1 MALRKIIKIDEELC
15 NGCGLCVPGCAEGA
29 LQIVDGKAKLVK
41 EQYCDGLGACL
52 GECPTG
58 ALIVEERESV
68 EYDEVATNE
77 WLKSIGRPTVSSA
90 HSAQEA
96 KHHAPPHQPELPC
109 GCPGTNLKT
118 FGKRQT
124 EQPANVPASAGRSEL
139 TQWPIQLMLVP
150 PSAPFLR
157 EADLLLAADCV
168 PFAYPDFHRKMLKGR
183 ALLIACPKLDNA
195 ELYVDKL
202 AQMIRQNDFR
212 SITIAHMEVPCCFGL
227 GRIVNEAVKRSG
239 VKVPVMSI
247 NVGVEGELK

>member
-58 ALIVEERESV
+58 ALTVEDRESA

-90 HSAQEA
+90 HPAPEA

-109 GCPGTNLKT
+109 GCPGTNPKT
-118 FGKRQT
+118 FGKRQA

-183 ALLIACPKLDNA
+183 ALPIACPKLDNA

-212 SITIAHMEVPCCFGL
+212 SITIAHMKVPCCFGL
-227 GRIVNEAVKRSG
+227 GRIVNEAVKRFG

>member
-15 NGCGLCVPGCAEGA
+15 NGCGQCVPGCAEGA

-58 ALIVEERESV
+58 ALTIVERES
-68 EYDEVATNE
+68 EGYDEVATNE
-77 WLKSIGRPTVSSA
+77 WLKSIGRPTVGGA
-90 HSAQEA
+90 
-96 KHHAPPHQPELPC
+96 HHAPEAKQHASAHQPDLPC
-109 GCPGTNLKT
+109 GCPGTAMKS
-118 FGKRQT
+118 FGKRQA
-124 EQPANVPASAGRSEL
+124 EQPSNVPASAGRSEL

-183 ALLIACPKLDNA
+183 ALLIACPKLDNE
-195 ELYVDKL
+195 ELYIDKL
-202 AQMIRQNDFR
+202 AAMIRQNDFR

-227 GRIVNEAVKRSG
+227 GRIVNEAIKRAG

>member
-1 MALRKIIKIDEELC
+1 MPVRKIIKIDEELC
-15 NGCGLCVPGCAEGA
+15 NGCGQCVPGCAEGA

-58 ALIVEERESV
+58 ALTIEERESDA
-68 EYDEVATNE
+68 YDEAATNE
-77 WLKSIGRPTVSSA
+77 WLKSIGRPTVGGA
-90 HSAQEA
+90 HHAAEA
-96 KHHAPPHQPELPC
+96 KQHAPAHQPDLPC
-109 GCPGTNLKT
+109 GCPGTAMKS
-118 FGKRQT
+118 FGKRQA
-124 EQPANVPASAGRSEL
+124 EQPINAPASAGRSEL

-195 ELYVDKL
+195 ELYVEKL
-202 AQMIRQNDFR
+202 AAMIRQNDFR

-227 GRIVNEAVKRSG
+227 GRIVNEAIKRAG